1 MSPRRFALEL
11 SVFLCAAIGAAIGYR
26 AGHNM
31 EPTVQMI
38 LAFLGM
44 AVGGAFTDYCLRG
57 ENR

>member
-1 MSPRRFALEL
+1 MSPRRFLLEL
-11 SVFLCAAIGAAIGYR
+11 TVFLCAGAGAAIGYL
-26 AGHNM
+26 AGYNM
-31 EPTVQMI
+31 EPTVQMG